1 VDNQSPWSSAGLRV
15 LAVAAAL
22 IAVFSHGSSQAGV
35 GDVRPVA
42 GHVVTA
48 GGQTAM
54 KRVII
59 TLAGS
64 SGGPG
69 AAAEIRVA
77 QERVIAL
84 LDKSGEAYEIN
95 RRYDLVPQMALTVSV
110 RGASLLRASP
120 DVKSVQDDG
129 VSGTF

>member
-1 VDNQSPWSSAGLRV
+1 VNNQSPRTFAGLRV
-15 LAVAAAL
+15 LVGAVAL
-22 IAVFSHGSSQAGV
+22 LSVVLNDPCQAGLA
-35 GDVRPVA
+35 DLRPAA
-42 GHVVTA
+42 GHVVAA
-48 GGQTAM
+48 GGQKAM

-64 SGGPG
+64 PGGPG

-95 RRYDLVPQMALTVSV
+95 RRYDLIPQMALTVTA
-110 RGASLLRASP
+110 RGASLLRGSP

-129 VSGTF
+129 ISGTF

>member
-1 VDNQSPWSSAGLRV
+1 MDNQSPWTFVGLRV
-15 LAVAAAL
+15 LAGAAVFM
-22 IAVFSHGSSQAGV
+22 AVFSNDPCQAGL
-35 GDVRPVA
+35 GDLRPAA
-42 GHVVTA
+42 GRVQTA
-48 GGQTAM
+48 GGQKAM

-64 SGGPG
+64 PGGPG

-84 LDKSGEAYEIN
+84 LDKSGEKYEIN
-95 RRYDLVPQMALTVSV
+95 RRYDLIPQMALTVTA
-110 RGASLLRASP
+110 RAMSLLRGSP

-129 VSGTF
+129 ISGTF